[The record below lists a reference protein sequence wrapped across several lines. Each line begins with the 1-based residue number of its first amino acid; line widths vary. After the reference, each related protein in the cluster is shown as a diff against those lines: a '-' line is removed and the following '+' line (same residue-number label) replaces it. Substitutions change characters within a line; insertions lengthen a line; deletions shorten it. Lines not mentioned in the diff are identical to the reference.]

1 MRGLVLVAH
10 GSRREASN
18 DEVRRITA
26 ALAEQADRRF
36 EHVGFAFLEILAP
49 TIGDGIE
56 AALRAG
62 AREVVVLPYFLSAG
76 RHVAEDI
83 PAAVVRTRR
92 SHPDARI
99 RIAPHLGRAPGLTET
114 LLDLADSSSDPL

>member
-1 MRGLVLVAH
+1 MRSLLLVAH
-10 GSRREASN
+10 GSRRETSN
-18 DEVRRITA
+18 DEVRGIAA
-26 ALAEQADRRF
+26 ALAEQAGRRF
-36 EHVGFAFLEILAP
+36 EHVGYAFLEILAP

-62 AREVVVLPYFLSAG
+62 ASEVVVLPYFLSAG

-83 PAAVVRTRR
+83 PAAVERTRR
-92 SHPDARI
+92 SHPGARI